1 MGRPKLEERKI
12 AVSVTLE
19 KHNLVLF
26 RLLGKGNASEGIKEL
41 VEKARAAGLIDKKTE
56 KTIEATMKRN
66 PSAEKEDDI
75 FY

>member
-19 KHNLVLF
+19 KYNLVLF
-26 RLLGKGNASEGIKEL
+26 RLLGKGNASEGIAEL
-41 VEKARAAGLIDKKTE
+41 VDKARTAGIIDDKLE
-56 KTIEATMKRN
+56 KSIKATMKRN
-66 PSAEKEDDI
+66 PAAEKEDDI